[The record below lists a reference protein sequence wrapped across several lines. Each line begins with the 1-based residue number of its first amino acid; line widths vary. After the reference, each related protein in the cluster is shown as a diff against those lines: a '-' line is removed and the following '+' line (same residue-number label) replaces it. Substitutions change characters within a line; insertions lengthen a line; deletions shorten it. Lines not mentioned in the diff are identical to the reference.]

1 MAIWSGN
8 RTGVYPLTRL
18 NSGER
23 PGTRARPLVWRLF
36 ILCGAVTLPL
46 FAFVALLLTQYA
58 QSARDHL
65 QRAGQEAVRD
75 IADDL
80 DRDIASLKAVLE
92 TLTFSTRITARDF
105 ASFHMLATVVAR
117 NADLSLVLS
126 DRQGQQLVNTR
137 VPYGSE
143 LPLRTNSFE
152 EAIRTRGP
160 VVSDLFTGAVSKAP
174 VYSLAA
180 PVFGLQSG
188 EVEYLL
194 AFSIDPIRLR
204 NLMRTSAL
212 DPHAFAGVI
221 DRNGRTMARTA
232 DHEKY
237 LGTRP
242 DALLGAI
249 GSQREGQVRVTS
261 RDGAP
266 ILASFTRM
274 KSTGWIVAYGVPVS
288 FVDEPMRRL
297 MRQVFGMGLLTLAIG
312 GAGGYFYARRIVGAL
327 SSLGHSASEVGRGE
341 IVQPLRTAVSEINDV
356 GARLA
361 RASHDL
367 RQTTEA
373 KDALLYEVNHRVKN
387 SLAVVTS
394 LLAMQMRQTPDD
406 ASKRGLEDLRTRID
420 VMASVHQRL
429 YESGRHDRLDLGQFL
444 REIANDMTQA
454 LGRSRT
460 RLTTDCDHGI
470 IVGVDRTTSLALIVG
485 ELLTNAIKHGAQDAA
500 CEITVTAKRMQD
512 GRIAVTVSDDGPGL
526 PAGFSVSVRSGM
538 GMRIVSG
545 LVRQIRGELRTN
557 PGEAGA
563 RFEIILEEA
572 E

>member
-8 RTGVYPLTRL
+8 TTGVYPLTRL
-18 NSGER
+18 TFGSA
-23 PGTRARPLVWRLF
+23 PVVHARPLVWRLF
-36 ILCGAVTLPL
+36 VLCGAVTLPL
-46 FAFVALLLTQYA
+46 FVFVAVILTQYA

-65 QRAGQEAVRD
+65 QRAGQDSVRD

-92 TLTFSTRITARDF
+92 TLSFSTRITAKDF
-105 ASFHMLATVVAR
+105 ASFHALASVVAR
-117 NADLSLVLS
+117 NADVSTVLS
-126 DRQGQQLVNTR
+126 DRQGQQIVNTR
-137 VPYGSE
+137 LPYGSE
-143 LPLRTNSFE
+143 LPPRTNPFD
-152 EAIRTRGP
+152 EAIATRKP
-160 VVSDLFTGAVSKAP
+160 AISDLFTGAVSKTL

-180 PVFGLQSG
+180 PVFASKSG

-194 AFSIDPIRLR
+194 AFSVDPVRLR
-204 NLMRTSAL
+204 DLMLASTL
-212 DPHAFAGVI
+212 DPHAIAGVV
-221 DRNGRTMARTA
+221 DKNGRTMARTL

-242 DALLGAI
+242 DALLAEI
-249 GSQREGQVRVTS
+249 GDRREGQVRVVS
-261 RDGAP
+261 RDGNA

-297 MRQVFGMGLLTLAIG
+297 MWQVFGMGFLTLMIA

-327 SSLGHSASEVGRGE
+327 ASLGHSASDVGRGE
-341 IVQPLRTAVSEINDV
+341 IVQPLKTAVSEINDV
-356 GARLA
+356 GERLA

-394 LLAMQMRQTPDD
+394 LLAMQVRQTPDD
-406 ASKRGLEDLRTRID
+406 ALKRGLEDLRVRID

-444 REIANDMTQA
+444 QEIATEMTQA

-460 RLTTDCDHGI
+460 RLTTDCDRGV

-485 ELLTNAIKHGAQDAA
+485 ELLTNAIKHGVQDAA
-500 CEITVTAKRMQD
+500 CEIIVTTKRMQD

-526 PAGFSVSVRSGM
+526 PAEFSVSGRSGM

-545 LVRQIRGELRTN
+545 LVRQIRGELRVN
-557 PGEAGA
+557 AGEAGA
-563 RFEIILEEA
+563 RFEIIVEA
-572 E
+572 EA